1 MSAPIFL
8 LSDFGL
14 RDSYVAQMK
23 AVLYAGTP
31 PGTVFIDIT
40 HEVAPGDVPEGAF
53 HLFAAAPHL
62 PAGSVVLAVVDPGV
76 GTDRRAV
83 AVRSGGLTFAG
94 PDNGLFG
101 LLPLDLAWELP
112 LPPPGSSRTF
122 HGRDLFA
129 PAAARLATDP
139 GWTRSL
145 LGVDPGS
152 LRRSI
157 ESPSRSADGS
167 IQATVMHVDRFGNVI
182 LWLRP
187 GEACALGECLLIMP
201 DGSGHP
207 LSPAGSYAGGE
218 GLLLLEGSLGL
229 LEIAL
234 NGASAGWF
242 LGVSRGDRLGLLPN
256 P

>member
-1 MSAPIFL
+1 MSGPIFL

-31 PGTVFIDIT
+31 TGTAFIDIT
-40 HEVAPGDVPEGAF
+40 HDVAPGDVPEGAF

-83 AVRSGGLTFAG
+83 AAHSGGRIFVG

-101 LLPLDLAWELP
+101 LLPVDLAWELP
-112 LPPPGSSRTF
+112 PPPSGSSRTF
-122 HGRDLFA
+122 HGRDVFA

-145 LGVDPGS
+145 LALDPDSIRGS
-152 LRRSI
+152 V
-157 ESPSRSADGS
+157 EAPSCSADGS

-187 GEACALGECLLIMP
+187 EETGAVGEQLLVMP
-201 DGSGHP
+201 DGSRHH

-218 GLLLLEGSLGL
+218 GLLLLTGSLGL
-229 LEIAL
+229 MEIAL
-234 NGASAGWF
+234 DGTSACWF
-242 LGVSRGDRLGLLPN
+242 LGVSRGDRLGLVPR